1 MPVFA
6 NHIIVLLTALLML
19 AGPSAGVYAAGTE
32 PAVAPEGAVVCPD
45 SLPAPEEIIT
55 VVETVMT
62 DTVVTVATDTVVP
75 VATDTV
81 AKERREGFRAT
92 DLIAPGAL
100 IAVGTFATYN
110 GWCRKIS
117 RSVRDGM
124 TDIRKDHYLHFDDY
138 VQYVPAV
145 VYLGLGFTGIK
156 AKHTFLQ
163 RLAVGAT
170 SYISMAALTNILK
183 YTIREKRPDSNAR
196 NSFPSGHT
204 ATAFTGAEL
213 IREEYG
219 NAWGAG
225 AYVVATG
232 IAFMRLYNGRHWL
245 NDVIAGAGIGILS
258 ARIGY
263 WMLPLYNKWF
273 HWDKKK
279 GSARK
284 MAVPSVAYNPV
295 DRSVSLACAITL

>member
-1 MPVFA
+1 MGYMPVFA
-6 NHIIVLLTALLML
+6 NHIIVMLTALLML
-19 AGPSAGVYAAGTE
+19 AGPSAAVYAAGTE
-32 PAVAPEGAVVCPD
+32 PAFAPEGAVVCPD
-45 SLPAPEEIIT
+45 SLPAAEEIIT
-55 VVETVMT
+55 VAETVMT
-62 DTVVTVATDTVVP
+62 DTVMP
-75 VATDTV
+75 VAEDSV

-92 DLIAPGAL
+92 YLIAPGAL

-110 GWCRKIS
+110 GWCRKVS

-183 YTIREKRPDSNAR
+183 YSIREKRPDSNAR

-263 WMLPLYNKWF
+263 WMLPLYRRWLKLDSRDGIAF
-273 HWDKKK
+273 
-279 GSARK
+279 A
-284 MAVPSVAYNPV
+284 AVPAFEPGTRSLGVA
-295 DRSVSLACAITL
+295 LCATF